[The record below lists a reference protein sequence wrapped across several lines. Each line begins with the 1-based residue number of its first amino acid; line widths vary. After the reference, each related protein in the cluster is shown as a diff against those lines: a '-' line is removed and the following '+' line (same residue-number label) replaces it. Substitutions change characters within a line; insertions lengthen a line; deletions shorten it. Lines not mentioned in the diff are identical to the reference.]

1 MAQQPKITVYGNE
14 CCSYCL
20 AARLLLKKK
29 GLEFEDILVT
39 SNRSL
44 RDEMER
50 LSGSTS
56 VPQIFIDGVS
66 IGGFDELYVMD
77 QKGELD
83 RLVARGV
90 TAAND

>member
-1 MAQQPKITVYGNE
+1 MAQRPKITVYGNE
-14 CCSYCL
+14 YCSYCL

-29 GLEFEDILVT
+29 GLEFEDVLVT
-39 SNRSL
+39 SDPSL

-56 VPQIFIDGVS
+56 VPQVFIDGVS

-83 RLVARGV
+83 RLTARCA
-90 TAAND
+90 TAASD